1 MIRNMEIDASI
12 DESILGVHFFNS
24 FSHLEG
30 MFCSQEFLFQLY
42 FFFLPKR
49 DNYQQY
55 ALINNQNIVT
65 CSLFLKQTHFDPNE
79 IHARIKKEIW
89 NKHKWMSDFSKK

>member
-12 DESILGVHFFNS
+12 NKLSLGVHFFNS

-42 FFFLPKR
+42 FFFSAKKR
-49 DNYQQY
+49 
-55 ALINNQNIVT
+55 
-65 CSLFLKQTHFDPNE
+65 
-79 IHARIKKEIW
+79 
-89 NKHKWMSDFSKK
+89 